1 MVIEKINQA
10 IAIAIENSNLKKKDF
25 QKLNGKYIY
34 IILDNTSTTIYIEVL
49 DNTFKLSESIDNQPD
64 LTLQGSPIAF
74 LNYINSSNVENS
86 IQIFGNV
93 ALAEDFSGLMA
104 KINIDWEQIIADY
117 TSDDVAFYTS
127 KFINFLKNKKNE
139 IDNSFVRNT
148 KEYFRDETDI
158 IPSKEQINKHI
169 EDVDNLRNKIEVLEA
184 KFKKLNNK

>member
-34 IILDNTSTTIYIEVL
+34 IILDNTSMTIYIEIL
-49 DNTFKLSESIDNQPD
+49 DNTFKLSESIDNQPN

-74 LNYINSSNVENS
+74 LNYINNSNVENS
-86 IQIFGNV
+86 IQIFGNA

-117 TSDDVAFYTS
+117 TSDDIAFYTS
-127 KFINFLKNKKNE
+127 KFINFLKNKKSE
-139 IDNSFVRNT
+139 IDNSFIRNT